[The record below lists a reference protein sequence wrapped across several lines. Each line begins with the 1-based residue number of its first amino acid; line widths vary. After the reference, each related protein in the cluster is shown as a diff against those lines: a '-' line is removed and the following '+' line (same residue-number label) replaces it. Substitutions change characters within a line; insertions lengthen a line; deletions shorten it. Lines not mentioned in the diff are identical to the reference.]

1 MVRSRTPLML
11 LPAMGCDGQLWAR
24 QIVDLAGLAQVEFG
38 DLSQD
43 DTLSA
48 MAARVLASAPPRFAV
63 AGVSLG
69 GYVAMEMVRQAPE
82 RVTRIALFG
91 TRGSMDGR
99 PRTVAG
105 QGMLAT
111 APHADPHLSANVSG
125 PAQAMADRV
134 GPVVFERQ
142 QRALLARPDIS
153 DAIAAIAVPTLVAVG
168 DRDRICTPTTRS
180 LYRCGS
186 RARGST
192 CCAAAGI
199 WRRWNARAKS
209 PRCSA
214 NGSGRAEPGGGGQR
228 LAVVIGA
235 PATALRL
242 AIR

>member
-1 MVRSRTPLML
+1 ML

-24 QIVDLAGLAQVEFG
+24 QIVDLGGLAQVEFG

-48 MAARVLASAPPRFAV
+48 MAARVLADAPPRFAV

-82 RVTRIALFG
+82 RIERIALFG
-91 TRGSMDGR
+91 TRGSMDVR
-99 PRTVAG
+99 PRTVAGQGMLATCTVAG

-153 DAIAAIAVPTLVAVG
+153 EAIAAIHVPTLVAVG
-168 DRDRICTPTTRS
+168 DRDRICTPDDALS
-180 LYRCGS
+180 LSLRIPGARFHLVRGCGHLAPME
-186 RARGST
+186 R
-192 CCAAAGI
+192 
-199 WRRWNARAKS
+199 
-209 PRCSA
+209 
-214 NGSGRAEPGGGGQR
+214 PGEVT
-228 LAVVIGA
+228 AV
-235 PATALRL
+235 LRQWL
-242 AIR
+242 RTG